1 MKCAW
6 FVVVAIFLV
15 LAPSGAQAQQSADD
29 VVERCFTRD
38 SATAWIR
45 MGQEWARETPGSW
58 TNDSL
63 RSVLIALGQ
72 ADQAV
77 RAGTALADSMKSH
90 AFVLRMTRQDSIGAM
105 AMREI
110 VRRFG
115 WPTKTMVGARGAS
128 AAFLIAQHNVGL
140 QEEALRLMWALPPG
154 EVQRSELAMLE
165 DRWRVSRGEPQRYG
179 TQLKPDADPM
189 AEFFPI
195 DSLAR
200 LGERRAEVGLP
211 PMPVYLCMIRAMMGR
226 EVRYPPEEI
235 QGPTARLRFR
245 RYLTP
250 HASVHVGNPQLA
262 SVALGG
268 MLVMWRSNDLSRW
281 SGILTVVEPGVRAG
295 KLRVGYGS
303 NSTSGTGV
311 SGTVSVLNNYGE
323 GPWLQPWP
331 VYAGVEVHATGK
343 HLDLG
348 VGQYQ
353 SLKRGKLR
361 FAVSLGVGL

>member
-1 MKCAW
+1 MTGSFTSCVAL
-6 FVVVAIFLV
+6 VVLTPLVAH
-15 LAPSGAQAQQSADD
+15 AQQSEGAI
-29 VVERCFTRD
+29 VERCITRD
-38 SATAWIR
+38 SATAWMR
-45 MGQEWARETPGSW
+45 MSQEWSRETPGAW

-63 RSVLIALGQ
+63 RNVLIALAL

-77 RAGTALADSMKSH
+77 RPTTGVADSMKSH

-179 TQLKPDADPM
+179 TQVRADTSAM
-189 AEFFPI
+189 AEFYPI

-211 PMPVYLCMIRAMMGR
+211 PMPVYLCVIRAMMGR
-226 EVRYPPEEI
+226 AVRYPPEEL

-281 SGILTVVEPGVRAG
+281 SGILTILEPGVRAG

-303 NSTSGTGV
+303 NSSSGTGV

-331 VYAGVEVHATGK
+331 VYAGVELHATGK